1 MKVVSYVARR
11 HSEEL
16 AMDQYWS
23 RAIDYI
29 WQADCFQSPELLA
42 EVVYQMSGCFLKQDC
57 VYSSRVWNSGHLCAS
72 Y

>member
-1 MKVVSYVARR
+1 
-11 HSEEL
+11 
-16 AMDQYWS
+16 MDQYWS

-57 VYSSRVWNSGHLCAS
+57 VLVTCVELWTFVCELLAHFLNL
-72 Y
+72 